1 MSVLDCVSYAAMKA
15 IKVRYVR
22 FCRGIPDRLA
32 REVPVMSSD
41 SQYVVTVPDR
51 TTLLQGPLGAVL
63 MLSGDRTGGQ
73 LSLVEHPL
81 APRALGSP
89 VHTHRDED
97 EYSVVLEGVVGA
109 QIAEQVI
116 QAGPGTVLVKPRG
129 VPHAFWNPT
138 DQPARLLEV
147 ISPAGFEHYFS
158 GLADILSGPQSP
170 DTGLLA
176 ALASRYGLELDLASI
191 PRLTAAYGLKLA

>member
-1 MSVLDCVSYAAMKA
+1 
-15 IKVRYVR
+15 
-22 FCRGIPDRLA
+22 
-32 REVPVMSSD
+32 MSSE
-41 SQYVVTVPDR
+41 SQYAVTLPER

-63 MLSGDRTGGQ
+63 LLGADQTGGQ
-73 LSLVEHPL
+73 LSLLEHPL

-97 EYSVVLEGVVGA
+97 EYSVVLEGIVGA

-147 ISPAGFEHYFS
+147 ISPAGFEQYFA
-158 GLADILSGPQSP
+158 GLAGILSASQPP
-170 DTGLLA
+170 DAGQLA
-176 ALASRYGLELDLASI
+176 ALADRYGLELDLASI
-191 PRLTAAYGLKLA
+191 PRLAAAYGLKLG